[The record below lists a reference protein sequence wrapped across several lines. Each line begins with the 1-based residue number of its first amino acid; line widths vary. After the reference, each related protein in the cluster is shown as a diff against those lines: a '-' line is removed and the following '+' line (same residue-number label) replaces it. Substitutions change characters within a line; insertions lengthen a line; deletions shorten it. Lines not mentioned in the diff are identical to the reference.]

1 MIFTNTRSYI
11 PSAPS
16 PTPPPSSNGSARMMA
31 FTRIRKLPKQNE
43 IGHIPNNVEVKISK
57 PYVERVEETIIQK
70 RILWGEPFWNLFHV
84 LAEKVKESEFPK
96 IRKELL
102 NIIYTICTNLP
113 CPDCTQHAVQYLNG
127 INFNHIQTRDQLK
140 DMLYHFHN
148 AVNARKGYPLFPRDE
163 LDPRYTKAVF
173 IPNVERFLYFFK
185 LRHHSVRLMADDLH
199 RQRLAKQIAE
209 WIKTHFHCFV

>member
-11 PSAPS
+11 STVSPS
-16 PTPPPSSNGSARMMA
+16 PPNVPSTGNARIMA
-31 FTRIRKLPKQNE
+31 FTRSRKLPKSTTE
-43 IGHIPNNVEVKISK
+43 GHTPTNVEVKISK
-57 PYVERVEETIIQK
+57 SYVDRVEETVKQK
-70 RILWGEPFWNLFHV
+70 RILWGEPFWNFFHV

-148 AVNARKGYPLFPRDE
+148 AVNARKGYPLFPREE
-163 LDPRYTKAVF
+163 LDARYTKAIF
-173 IPNVERFLYFFK
+173 IPNVERFLYFFQ

-199 RQRLAKQIAE
+199 RQRLAKQISE
-209 WIKTHFHCFV
+209 WIKNHITCF